1 MSIDSSVFEQ
11 LRALLAEMAASS
23 REDIFPETDLEEELN
38 MNLED
43 DATRLVKRINQHFDI
58 DLDQGLVVAELSEA
72 GPTVLELT
80 KLIHDELELG

>member
-1 MSIDSSVFEQ
+1 MSTDSNVFEQ
-11 LRALLAEMAASS
+11 LRELLAEMAASS

-43 DATRLVKRINQHFDI
+43 DATCLVKRINQHFDI

>member
-1 MSIDSSVFEQ
+1 MSIDSNVFEQ
-11 LRALLAEMAASS
+11 LRELLAEMAASS

>member
-1 MSIDSSVFEQ
+1 MSIDSNVFEQ
-11 LRALLAEMAASS
+11 LRELLAEMAASS

-38 MNLED
+38 MSLEN
-43 DATRLVKRINQHFDI
+43 DATRLVKRINRRFDI
-58 DLDQGLVVAELSEA
+58 DLDQDLVVAELSEA